1 MKVNTSRSHK
11 RFNTQHI
18 KDFLN
23 VARAF
28 PFILGVKHKTLHV
41 KQDWVELEI
50 LQKNKSARDLI
61 DRV

>member
-18 KDFLN
+18 NNLQN
-23 VARAF
+23 VARVF
-28 PFILGVKHKTLHV
+28 PFILEAKYKTLHV
-41 KQDWVELEI
+41 IWALAELEI
-50 LQKNKSARDLI
+50 LQKKQSTRGSI